1 MSVLD
6 AILCIVAAVIVVPM
20 ALLPFLVEAGKRDGI
35 VKTGQSGDDTDE
47 A

>member
-20 ALLPFLVEAGKRDGI
+20 ALLPFLVAAGEKHGI
-35 VKTGQSGDDTDE
+35 VKTGRSGDDR
-47 A
+47 